1 MTHARPLTH
10 ASGRWLKRNS
20 VHSPKRTRQLLSLVC
35 KRCLCNTV
43 LLKILLFVLLSKL
56 ECKFL
61 EGRDHTLKENSQSWA
76 NADWLVVAAWNFEEG
91 SCVTREEGASQS
103 VGSVYCGPWTE
114 EGWHANWVFLFRNK
128 LRLFVMVIWGL
139 QKTHINTWKQEKEKR
154 EREGRKKRRWEREGE
169 NRKFSSKTQRLSCF
183 QVDPYFRYSIFFRI
197 YYRDPVRLKLEKQD
211 HSKVWW

>member
-1 MTHARPLTH
+1 MTHARPLTR
-10 ASGRWLKRNS
+10 ASGRWLTRNS

-43 LLKILLFVLLSKL
+43 VLKILLFVLLSKL

-61 EGRDHTLKENSQSWA
+61 EGRDHILEENSQSWT

-103 VGSVYCGPWTE
+103 VGDVYCGPWTE
-114 EGWHANWVFLFRNK
+114 EGWHANWVFLFHNK

-139 QKTHINTWKQEKEKR
+139 QKTHINTWKQHFGKRRRERGREEKR
-154 EREGRKKRRWEREGE
+154 EDEREKERTE
-169 NRKFSSKTQRLSCF
+169 NSPQKHKDYIVLPGWSLF
-183 QVDPYFRYSIFFRI
+183 
-197 YYRDPVRLKLEKQD
+197 
-211 HSKVWW
+211 